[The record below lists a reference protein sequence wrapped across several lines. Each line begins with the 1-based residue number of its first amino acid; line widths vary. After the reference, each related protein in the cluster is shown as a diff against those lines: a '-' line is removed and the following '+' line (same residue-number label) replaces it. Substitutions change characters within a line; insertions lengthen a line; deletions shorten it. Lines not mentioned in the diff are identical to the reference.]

1 MSSTRRDRRQSV
13 LIGLGLVLAGLLAGI
28 LVMLVAADL
37 RPAPRPAAPVVER
50 VQLGSAEPARP
61 LYVPD
66 SVAPAVAVEPA
77 TLNTLFKEVAG
88 QVTPAVVYI
97 KVEFSAGDLPRDWFR
112 NFDEDAQ
119 QRLYRDHVRQ
129 SVGSGVI
136 ISDQGHI
143 VTNQHVVDGAT
154 AIEVM
159 LADKRA
165 FAAEVVGIDPSTD
178 LAVIQV
184 EPPPPG
190 RPPLPVARLGDAD
203 RVEVGEWVLAVGN
216 PFRLNSTVTA
226 GIVSALGRQVNIIND
241 QFGIEDFIQTD
252 AAINPGNSGGALV
265 NLRGELIGINTAIAT
280 ESGSYEGYGFAVPV
294 DLVERIAQDLIAYGE
309 VQRGFL
315 GVEIAEVTARVARR
329 LGLDRVAGVRL
340 TRVTPG
346 GPADQGGL
354 RGGDVVLSIDGRAVD
369 APNELQSVVA
379 LRRPGET
386 LAIEVVR
393 AGARQSFSVE
403 LMGRDDP
410 DYDSWFSRLRRE
422 AFEEPEPGGRLRRR
436 RWRWGGGGSA
446 CRSSPSASGPGSTS
460 KAAPTSPTSSGA
472 APPTRPASPAT
483 SSSPTSTTSPSPPP
497 RRWRRRSTWPARR
510 RSSSAPEAATAS
522 PPSTRS
528 TRRGSDD

>member
-1 MSSTRRDRRQSV
+1 MSSTRRDRSVPV

-28 LVMLVAADL
+28 LVMLVVVDL
-37 RPAPRPAAPVVER
+37 RPASSPARPVVER
-50 VQLGSAEPARP
+50 VQLGSAEPLRP
-61 LYVPD
+61 LQAPD
-66 SVAPAVAVEPA
+66 SVAPAVVVGPA
-77 TLNTLFKEVAG
+77 TLNTLFKEVASR
-88 QVTPAVVYI
+88 VTPAVVYI
-97 KVEFSAGDLPRDWFR
+97 QVEFSAGDLPRDWFR
-112 NFDEDAQ
+112 SFDEDAQ

-136 ISDQGHI
+136 ISDRGHI

-154 AIEVM
+154 SIQVT
-159 LADKRA
+159 LPDKRA
-165 FAAEVVGIDPSTD
+165 FGAEVVGIDPSTD

-184 EPPPPG
+184 EPPLPG

-226 GIVSALGRQVNIIND
+226 GIVSALGRQVNIIDD
-241 QFGIEDFIQTD
+241 QFGIEHFIQTD

-265 NLRGELIGINTAIAT
+265 NLQGELIGINTAIAT

-294 DLVERIAQDLIAYGE
+294 NLVERIAEDLITYGE

-315 GVEIAEVTARVARR
+315 GVEIAEVTARTARR

-340 TRVTPG
+340 TKVTPD
-346 GPADQGGL
+346 GPADRGGL

-386 LAIEVVR
+386 LAVEVVR
-393 AGARQSFSVE
+393 AGARRRFSVE

-410 DYDSWFSRLRRE
+410 GYESWLSRLRQG
-422 AFEEPEPGGRLRRR
+422 ALEPERVPAPEVEAREVEG
-436 RWRWGGGGSA
+436 WGLGLHDLSSRERAGFDVESGAYLAYVESGSA
-446 CRSSPSASGPGSTS
+446 ADAAGLPRDVVITHVDDEPVTSAEEV
-460 KAAPTSPTSSGA
+460 AAALGA
-472 APPTRPASPAT
+472 AE
-483 SSSPTSTTSPSPPP
+483 
-497 RRWRRRSTWPARR
+497 
-510 RSSSAPEAATAS
+510 APVLFRVQGRDGIGAFYEVDPGVPIAE
-522 PPSTRS
+522 
-528 TRRGSDD
+528 